1 MDSSGNISLVG
12 HSLNMAIPQAA
23 SIYMNS
29 DGISINGN
37 SFAGYFNNSGIIMD
51 TFGNIGI
58 GGAGEFNIQNLIMTS
73 SGNTLGDMRTSST
86 GGSFTNLITTN
97 LTVGNILFD
106 NFVISS
112 DTTGNN
118 IINSSSYQCGFFQT
132 TNQIIAT

>member
-1 MDSSGNISLVG
+1 MKAKQKSNLTNVIFLSVKNYISNRIVNG
-12 HSLNMAIPQAA
+12 FSL
-23 SIYMNS
+23 Y
-29 DGISINGN
+29 
-37 SFAGYFNNSGIIMD
+37 
-51 TFGNIGI
+51 
-58 GGAGEFNIQNLIMTS
+58 
-73 SGNTLGDMRTSST
+73 
-86 GGSFTNLITTN
+86 NLITTN